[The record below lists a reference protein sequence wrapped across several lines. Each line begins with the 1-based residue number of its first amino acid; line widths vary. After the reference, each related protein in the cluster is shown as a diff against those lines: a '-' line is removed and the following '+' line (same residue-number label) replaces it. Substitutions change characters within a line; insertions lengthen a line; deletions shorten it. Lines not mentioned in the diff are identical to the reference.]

1 MIGIISGFSNLIPY
15 VGAVI
20 AFLLSVAMGLLS
32 DEPIRALYAVIIV
45 LVLQQVDSILIVP
58 KVVGKSVELHLH
70 L

>member
-32 DEPIRALYAVIIV
+32 DEPIRALYAVIV
-45 LVLQQVDSILIVP
+45 LGTST
-58 KVVGKSVELHLH
+58 GR
-70 L
+70 